1 MEVIFVGISS
11 FHSVT
16 LDESKCKGCTNC
28 LKRCPTEAIRV
39 HDGKA
44 EIINE
49 KCIDCGECIRV
60 CAYHAKV
67 AVTDPLSALD
77 KFKYK
82 IALPAPTLYGQFKK
96 LESIDA
102 LLNALMN
109 IGFDDVYEVAKGA
122 DIVTKK
128 IKDSISKG
136 EKPKPI
142 ISSAC
147 PTIVRLIQVRFP
159 ELLENIVPIVSPME
173 AAARISKKEFAE
185 KHNVDI
191 NDIGAFFITPCP
203 SKATAIKN
211 PDGFEKSA
219 VDGAISILD
228 IYGPL
233 SEALNNNKDIIEKR
247 ASKFG
252 VRWALSGGEIES
264 LKKDNSLYVDG
275 INNVIEVLE
284 AIEDGKLSKID
295 YFEGLACVG
304 GCVGGAL
311 VFENGFIARE
321 RIKNLAKD
329 LPESVPL
336 TESEE
341 KEYDLKFSK
350 SLMPNEVLQL
360 DKDLSTAI
368 KKLELI
374 DKITEDLPGF
384 DCGSCGAP
392 TCRALAEDIVNKR
405 ASGEVDCIFK
415 LREKVRSL
423 AQEMIDLSYEAGLDS
438 EKNDNKNKDSNEE
451 VK

>member
-102 LLNALMN
+102 LLNALIN

-128 IKDSISKG
+128 ISDCISTG

-173 AAARISKKEFAE
+173 AAARISKKEFAK

-233 SEALNNNKDIIEKR
+233 SEALNNNKDVIKKR

-264 LKKDNSLYVDG
+264 LKKDDSLYVDG

-321 RIKNLAKD
+321 RIKNLAKN

-341 KEYDLKFSK
+341 KEYDLTLSEPLK
-350 SLMPNEVLQL
+350 PNEVLQL

-415 LREKVRSL
+415 LREKVRLL

-438 EKNDNKNKDSNEE
+438 EKNDNKNSNEE
-451 VK
+451 AE

>member
-1 MEVIFVGISS
+1 VGISS

-16 LDESKCKGCTNC
+16 LDESKCRGCTNC

-67 AVTDPLSALD
+67 AVTDPLVAID
-77 KFKYK
+77 KYKYK
-82 IALPAPTLYGQFKK
+82 IALPAPTLYGQFKR
-96 LESIDA
+96 LDSIDA
-102 LLNALMN
+102 LLNALIS
-109 IGFDDVYEVAKGA
+109 IGFDDVYEVAEGA
-122 DIVTKK
+122 DIITKS
-128 IKDSISKG
+128 IKESIAKG
-136 EKPKPI
+136 ETPKPV

-159 ELLENIVPIVSPME
+159 ELLENIVPFISPME
-173 AAARISKKEFAE
+173 ASARIAKKIFSE

-191 NDIGAFFITPCP
+191 NEIGAFFITPCP

-211 PDGFEKSA
+211 PNGFDKSA

-228 IYGPL
+228 VYGPL
-233 SEALNNNKDIIEKR
+233 SEALNKDTNDIKKR

-252 VRWALSGGEIES
+252 VRWALSGGEVEA

-275 INNVIEVLE
+275 INNVIAVLE
-284 AIEDGKLSKID
+284 AIEDGKLSNID
-295 YFEGLACVG
+295 YFEGLACTG

-311 VFENGFIARE
+311 VFENAFIARE
-321 RIKNLAKD
+321 RIKTLAKD
-329 LPESVPL
+329 LPESTL
-336 TESEE
+336 LREEEESEL
-341 KEYDLKFSK
+341 DLKLDYPLK
-350 SLMPNEVLQL
+350 PNEVLQL
-360 DKDLSTAI
+360 DKDMSAAI

-374 DKITEDLPGF
+374 EKITEDLPGF

-405 ASGEVDCIFK
+405 AAGEVDCIFK
-415 LREKVRSL
+415 LREKVRTL
-423 AQEMIDLSYEAGLDS
+423 AQEMIDLSYETGLDS
-438 EKNDNKNKDSNEE
+438 ERNDKKA
-451 VK
+451 KK